1 MNLLR
6 GRVEKVEFDHGI
18 SHVEVST
25 HIGTIHSVVLEERGE
40 GAGFIKE
47 SSLVDCFFNE
57 TSPVL
62 TQEPIANINTFDG
75 VVKGLE
81 VGKVLCMVH
90 VEKGETTLKVLLL
103 KQQVDLLGLSEGKK
117 VFIFLPPWHV
127 ALEVVH
133 E

>member
-1 MNLLR
+1 MNSLR
-6 GRVEKVEFDHGI
+6 GRVERIEFDHGI
-18 SHVEVST
+18 SHVEVIT

-40 GAGFIKE
+40 GAGFIRE
-47 SSLVDCFFNE
+47 GSLVDCFFNE

-62 TQEPIANINTFDG
+62 TQEPIAHINTFDG
-75 VVKGLE
+75 IVKGLQ

-103 KQQVDLLGLSEGKK
+103 RHQAELLGLSEGKR

-127 ALEVVH
+127 ALEVAH